1 MVVCTDWWADL
12 VGCQSL
18 HHIMQ
23 RKQRGDMPAFLADM
37 SPLFQFS
44 FIIELPIIFTKEK
57 LI

>member
-1 MVVCTDWWADL
+1 MVVCTDWWDTCL
-12 VGCQSL
+12 STTLCKENKEE
-18 HHIMQ
+18 ICI
-23 RKQRGDMPAFLADM
+23 AFLTDM